1 MKFST
6 RKICNLP
13 KCIWTKP
20 NKTVARKDPKKHQP
34 QNRNTEDKVQ
44 SLNLLQVKQD
54 QIYKLYIIDGTLRI

>member
-1 MKFST
+1 M
-6 RKICNLP
+6 RE
-13 KCIWTKP
+13 
-20 NKTVARKDPKKHQP
+20 DPKTHQP